1 MEKFKL
7 NTHRIKEK
15 AGDIKESL
23 TVLSQYAKQKDQ
35 DFLSNL
41 EAIRSARYCFIVL
54 TEAATNIAT
63 HLCARLLYKAPST
76 YAESFF
82 ILGEHNLIDPF
93 LAKRLGKMMGFRN
106 LLIHGYGNIDNK
118 RMLQIMR
125 HDLTDL
131 ELYLLAIEELIR
143 KQEGEIQ
150 NEK

>member
-1 MEKFKL
+1 MEKSKL
-7 NTHRIKEK
+7 NIHRIKEK
-15 AGDIKESL
+15 TGDIKESL
-23 TVLSQYAKQKDQ
+23 AILSQYTKQKDQ
-35 DFLSNL
+35 DFLSNP

-54 TEAATNIAT
+54 AEAATNIAA

-76 YAESFF
+76 YAESFY

-118 RMLQIMR
+118 QMLQIMH

-131 ELYLLAIEELIR
+131 KLYLLAIEKLIH